1 MKLLTDEEKAYLRIA
16 YENGY
21 RYVAT
26 DDDNNTFFYSK
37 KPNKKYV
44 AEWLG

>member
-1 MKLLTDEEKAYLRIA
+1 MKLLTDGEKAYLRLA

-26 DDDNNTFFYSK
+26 DENNKTFFYS
-37 KPNKKYV
+37 NIR
-44 AEWLG
+44 AMDGNIR